1 MMNDYDALSELIER
15 IDDLV
20 KNDQH
25 NLTIE
30 TIENQIDNFGDKQI
44 LYDIL

>member
-1 MMNDYDALSELIER
+1 MNDYDALTELIER
-15 IDDLV
+15 IDELV
-20 KNDQH
+20 KNNQY

-44 LYDIL
+44 LFDFL